1 MLMKLKKYLKDKFF
15 SKNTVEKMGNL
26 IYVFQTFR
34 KVNIATY
41 LYEKTFQSL
50 LWEWLYYVIP
60 IMVFSGN
67 ILMLICNRVLYSPS
81 NEFTYFNDLSN
92 SLCLTLL
99 YFLSYF
105 LSGYYPLKFD
115 EFIRKGI
122 NKETIK
128 EIAEYTLHR
137 KKSNKLLIFIGV
149 ILFCI
154 GFGAGYSF
162 YSVAKSNST
171 AYWIRHL
178 DIYGRVY
185 YCLFLGITWYHSL
198 SLLGMAITSGFLVY
212 WTIRSQTLIYLEE
225 DFNKNLSIIS
235 AVDIVFSTFSYGLL
249 YIIGAFLFIFN
260 DRVAEKYG
268 VYNMFYKD
276 MPSFILVF
284 SISLLVVLAYLP
296 LQKLLIFMKMK
307 KEILIN
313 SLNERIFNEKLPDRK
328 EHFIEK
334 RNDLIKQNLIDTSI
348 TNKIV
353 FILSVLIPSIGV
365 VFQGIDLF
373 IK

>member
-1 MLMKLKKYLKDKFF
+1 MLIKLKKYLKDKLS
-15 SKNTVEKMGNL
+15 SKNTVVQMGNL

-34 KVNIATY
+34 KVNIAVY

-67 ILMLICNRVLYSPS
+67 ILMLICNKVLYSPS

-137 KKSNKLLIFIGV
+137 KKSNKLLILIGF

-171 AYWIRHL
+171 AYWIYHL

-185 YCLFLGITWYHSL
+185 YCLFLGITWYH
-198 SLLGMAITSGFLVY
+198 
-212 WTIRSQTLIYLEE
+212 
-225 DFNKNLSIIS
+225 
-235 AVDIVFSTFSYGLL
+235 
-249 YIIGAFLFIFN
+249 
-260 DRVAEKYG
+260 
-268 VYNMFYKD
+268 
-276 MPSFILVF
+276 
-284 SISLLVVLAYLP
+284 
-296 LQKLLIFMKMK
+296 
-307 KEILIN
+307 
-313 SLNERIFNEKLPDRK
+313 
-328 EHFIEK
+328 
-334 RNDLIKQNLIDTSI
+334 
-348 TNKIV
+348 
-353 FILSVLIPSIGV
+353 
-365 VFQGIDLF
+365 
-373 IK
+373 